1 MSCPQPL
8 SSSGP
13 PLPKHWLLLNIHV
26 ATFTYVYIYRF
37 AYYMKTPFLK
47 LDPQVFIVG
56 SFQLQQVI
64 RLMSHRLDPSLK
76 CLRWPQVGSKPICPP
91 SQPDKGQ
98 LPKAGVLGP
107 SLISSI
113 TRHEKGTAVVTS
125 KFCPFDH
132 TKQDYGESWNRHKAE
147 WREGIQLESCR
158 HDAKN
163 NLFMTAVH
171 SHVSVAWIVS
181 NANLKISHP
190 ARAAH
195 LF

>member
-1 MSCPQPL
+1 MSPL
-8 SSSGP
+8 TTGWIEADLS
-13 PLPKHWLLLNIHV
+13 
-26 ATFTYVYIYRF
+26 
-37 AYYMKTPFLK
+37 
-47 LDPQVFIVG
+47 
-56 SFQLQQVI
+56 
-64 RLMSHRLDPSLK
+64 
-76 CLRWPQVGSKPICPP
+76 P

-132 TKQDYGESWNRHKAE
+132 TKQDYGESWNLHKAE

-195 LF
+195 LFKKITSKKLRRFAGFLRRFAGFLRRFNFHVFCKNWSITLRLVWSKPELANLRRNVHSWNYYS